1 MPSKSSSSRSSHSP
15 SSSAAPPERR
25 LSLLLLVVA
34 ANQRMLQLVD
44 RELKADGVDTNH
56 YAALSM
62 IGAFGPLRLTELA
75 SELGMPVTTA
85 SDVVKR
91 LEAAGQ
97 VTRQP
102 NPDDGRSILLEL
114 TPDGD
119 REWRR
124 GWPALVRINEGL
136 GARLDVDAMR
146 EALIELGGAFEST
159 MQDSDHS

>member
-1 MPSKSSSSRSSHSP
+1 
-15 SSSAAPPERR
+15 
-25 LSLLLLVVA
+25 
-34 ANQRMLQLVD
+34 MLQLVD
-44 RELKADGVDTNH
+44 RELKAEGVDTNH

-97 VTRQP
+97 LVRQP

-114 TPDGD
+114 TPQGD
-119 REWRR
+119 AEWRR
-124 GWPALVRINEGL
+124 GWPALVRINESL
-136 GARLDVDAMR
+136 RERIDTAAMSD
-146 EALIELGGAFEST
+146 ALIELGAAFDAT